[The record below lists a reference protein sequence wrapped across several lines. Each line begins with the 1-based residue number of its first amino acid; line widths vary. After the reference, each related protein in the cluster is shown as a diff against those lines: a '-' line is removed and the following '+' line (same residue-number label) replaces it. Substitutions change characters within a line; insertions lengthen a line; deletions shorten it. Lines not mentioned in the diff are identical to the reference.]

1 MTGARLLHTA
11 TRLPNGRVLA
21 TGGYDHLAELYDPA
35 AGTWIRTA
43 DVLDTRRA
51 ATATLLS
58 NGQVLIAGFGGTSG
72 ISAELYDPA
81 IGSWV
86 RTGAMRTPRFY
97 HTATLLPEGRVLVVG
112 GADGEY
118 GGRVLATA
126 EVYDPATGVWT
137 QTGSLGT
144 TRRNH
149 TATLLAGGKVLVTG
163 GTDATGVLQNSAE
176 VYDPATGAW
185 SRVGAMAVARTYHSA
200 TLLVDGRVLVVGG
213 AGADPHRS
221 ASAEVY
227 DPATG
232 TWSTTGRLGTPRRY
246 HSATLLP
253 TARVLVV
260 GGYHEATGILTSA
273 EVYDPSSGSWHSA
286 GNMAADRYQH
296 TATLLEGGRVLV
308 AGGISNTDSAS
319 VEQYTTFYTPE
330 PGPPMGPE
338 VEPVG
343 TSLLVQV
350 VDPSRLPISG
360 ATVTVAGSERSTDV
374 AGNALF
380 EGLAPGS
387 YVAQVRASGFATG
400 TVASDLEQGVNGGA
414 VATLRPLSPPIAFDA
429 DTDAT
434 ITTTQVQVSIPAGS
448 LVDENGQP
456 VSGSAEIVF
465 GPIDPTTDDIES
477 APGPLVGIAANGE
490 EVGLESGFM
499 ADISLVQNGRQLQLA
514 PGATASIT
522 FSLPPDFAATVTPGT
537 LIPAWWFDTEAGIWR
552 EDGIGVVEESP
563 TEPGKLIWT
572 VEVSHFTSW
581 NCDKPWWTQS
591 CTNVLVVDQNGRPL
605 SGRSVTARG
614 LSYSYQRTLLTGSNG
629 RVCLPVMTGGSVQLY
644 TGSAQAPQASTI
656 ITPTVNNARCGSSSC
671 TPVTLTVPLPCGR
684 PGTVQTCAYTGPS
697 GTNGVGACRAGY
709 RVCNGYTWSAC
720 AGQVTPT
727 REVCNNSIDEDCD
740 GQSNDGCP
748 GVCTNGSTQSCYTG
762 PTGTNGVGQ
771 CKVGSRTCVNGA
783 WGACTGEVKPAPSEQ
798 CGNASDDDCDGM
810 TNEGCLCNPGAT
822 RTCYTGPAGTSGVG
836 QCKPGTET
844 CYMSGAS
851 PFWGACTGQATP
863 TSEACDG
870 LDNDCDGQR
879 DEGSPGSGASCS
891 TGQPGVCSAGTTTC
905 GGGALVCSPNTPS
918 SAEVCDGRDNDCD
931 GLVDDGNPGAGA
943 SCSTGR
949 PGVCA
954 AGSTVCSGGTLA
966 CNATASPTAEVCDG
980 LDNDCNGVV
989 DDGNPGGGTS
999 CSTGQPGVCAAGT
1012 TVCSGGTLRCNAA
1025 ASPTAEVCDSLDNDC
1040 DGMVDDGNPGG
1051 GTSCST
1057 GQPGVCAAGTTVCGG
1072 GTLSCRATTSPTTEV
1087 CDSLDN
1093 DCDGVVNDGNPG
1105 GGTSCSTGQL
1115 GVCAAGT
1122 TVCSGSTLA
1131 CNATASP
1138 TAEVCDSLDND
1149 CDGKV
1154 DENNPGGGTSC
1165 STGQPGVCAAGT
1177 TVCSG
1182 GALVCT
1188 AKTSPTAEACGD
1200 SLDNDCDGVTD
1211 ENCAGGS
1218 FSFEFSASNTNS
1230 ATQNTTDRTV
1240 TLSAGQTINVGTCN
1254 IGGASGSGDTYLRLF
1269 SPFATEVVANDD
1281 FCGGSSYMTYTVPS
1295 GQGGTYT
1302 IKAGCFSIQACS
1314 GTVVVSYN

>member
-1 MTGARLLHTA
+1 LVVALLVGLAGCRTELPPEPSQQTPDSIPQVLSSGDQGEWKSTGRMAGARLLHTA
-11 TRLPNGRVLA
+11 TLLPNGRVLA
-21 TGGYDHLAELYDPA
+21 TGGYNHSAELYDPA
-35 AGTWIRTA
+35 TGTWSRTA
-43 DVLDTRRA
+43 DVLDTHRA
-51 ATATLLS
+51 ASATLLS
-58 NGQVLIAGFGGTSG
+58 NGRVLIAGFGGSSG

-81 IGSWV
+81 TGSWA

-137 QTGSLGT
+137 QTGSLGK
-144 TRRNH
+144 TRRDH

-163 GTDATGVLQNSAE
+163 GTDAAGVLQGSAE
-176 VYDPATGAW
+176 VYDPATGTW
-185 SRVGAMAVARTYHSA
+185 SPVGAMAVARTYHSA
-200 TLLVDGRVLVVGG
+200 TLLADGRVLVVGG
-213 AGADPHRS
+213 AGSDPDRS

-232 TWSTTGRLGTPRRY
+232 TWSTTGRLGKPRRY

-260 GGYHEATGILTSA
+260 GGYHDATGILTSA
-273 EVYDPSSGSWHSA
+273 EVYDPSSGAWSSA

-308 AGGISNTDSAS
+308 VGGVSNADAASA
-319 VEQYTTFYTPE
+319 ELYTTFYTPE
-330 PGPPMGPE
+330 PGPPVGPE

-350 VDPSRLPISG
+350 VDPSRMPISG

-387 YVAQVRASGFATG
+387 YVAQVRAPGFATG
-400 TVASDLEQGVNGGA
+400 TVASDLEQGVHGGA
-414 VATLRPLSPPIAFDA
+414 VATLRPLSPPIAFNA

-448 LVDENGQP
+448 LVDDNGQP

-477 APGPLVGIAANGE
+477 APGPLVAIAADGE
-490 EVGLESGFM
+490 EVGLDSGFM

-514 PGATASIT
+514 PGATASVT
-522 FSLPPDFAATVTPGT
+522 FALPPDFAATVTPGE

-581 NCDKPWWTQS
+581 NCDRPWRTQS
-591 CTNVLVVDQNGRPL
+591 CTNVLVTDQNGNPL

-614 LSYSYQRTLLTGSNG
+614 LSYRYQRTLTTGSNG
-629 RVCLPVMTGGSVQLY
+629 RVCLPVMRYGRAQIYVGSSQ
-644 TGSAQAPQASTI
+644 SPQASTV
-656 ITPTVNNARCGSSSC
+656 ITPTVSARCGSSSC
-671 TPVTLTVPLPCGR
+671 TPVTLTVATPCGA

-709 RVCNGYTWSAC
+709 RVCNGYSWSAC
-720 AGQVTPT
+720 SGQVTPT
-727 REVCNNSIDEDCD
+727 TEVCNNSIDEDCD
-740 GQSNDGCP
+740 GQRNDGCP

-762 PTGTNGVGQ
+762 PAGTSGVGQ
-771 CKVGSRTCVNGA
+771 CKAGSQTCVNGA
-783 WGACTGEVKPAPSEQ
+783 WGACTGEVKPASSER
-798 CGNASDDDCDGM
+798 CGNTSDDDCDGM
-810 TNEGCLCNPGAT
+810 TNEGCVCNPGDS

-836 QCKPGTET
+836 QCKSGTET
-844 CYMSGAS
+844 CYMSGSS

-870 LDNDCDGQR
+870 LDNNCDGQR

-891 TGQPGVCSAGTTTC
+891 TGQPGVCAAGTTTC
-905 GGGALVCSPNTPS
+905 GSGALVCRPNTPS
-918 SAEVCDGRDNDCD
+918 SAEVCDGLDNDCD
-931 GLVDDGNPGAGA
+931 GMVDDGNPGAGA

-954 AGSTVCSGGTLA
+954 AGSTVCSGGTLS
-966 CNATASPTAEVCDG
+966 CNAATSPTAEVCDG
-980 LDNDCNGVV
+980 LDNDCDGVV
-989 DDGNPGGGTS
+989 DEGNPGGGTS
-999 CSTGQPGVCAAGT
+999 CSTGRPGVCEVGT
-1012 TVCSGGTLRCNAA
+1012 TVCSGGTLSCNATT
-1025 ASPTAEVCDSLDNDC
+1025 SPTAEVCDSLDNDC
-1040 DGMVDDGNPGG
+1040 DGVVNNGNPGG
-1051 GTSCST
+1051 GASCST
-1057 GQPGVCAAGTTVCGG
+1057 GQLGVCAVGTTVCGG
-1072 GTLSCRATTSPTTEV
+1072 GTLSCRVTKSPTEEV
-1087 CDSLDN
+1087 CD
-1093 DCDGVVNDGNPG
+1093 G
-1105 GGTSCSTGQL
+1105 
-1115 GVCAAGT
+1115 
-1122 TVCSGSTLA
+1122 
-1131 CNATASP
+1131 
-1138 TAEVCDSLDND
+1138 LDND

-1154 DENNPGGGTSC
+1154 DENNPGGGAAC
-1165 STGQPGVCAAGT
+1165 STGQPGVCSTGT
-1177 TVCSG
+1177 TTCSG

-1200 SLDNDCDGVTD
+1200 NQDNDCDGETD
-1211 ENCAGGS
+1211 EGCTSGS
-1218 FSFEFSASNTNS
+1218 FDFEFTGSNTNS
-1230 ATQNTTDRTV
+1230 ATQNTTDRV
-1240 TLSAGQTINVGTCN
+1240 VVLSAGQSIEVGTCN
-1254 IGGASGSGDTYLRLF
+1254 MPGAVASGDTYLRLF
-1269 SPFATEVVANDD
+1269 SPFGTQVAQNDD
-1281 FCGGSSYMTYTVPS
+1281 SCASASSYLTYTVPA

-1302 IKAGCFSIQACS
+1302 IKAGCFSNTACS
-1314 GTVVVSYN
+1314 GKVVGRYN